1 MSRKEYIGES
11 IAKAR
16 KKKRLSQKA
25 VSELTGIDKTSI
37 SKIER
42 GRLNATIDTIDK
54 LCNAVG
60 ARIRIFEDNYMF
72 EDLVFEKHPFH
83 VLADQLGDAYPN
95 YESSKTCYQAKKQL
109 RNGLSISVV
118 IGTPFYSN
126 GVDTYEVCLWSESGY
141 QEVFGNLSDMEVS
154 HLMEYSQ
161 KITDINILAYLQA
174 NGFELLQMHSG
185 SFGYTKKHKEW
196 YVFVNPCGN
205 PIIGASKEPRNF
217 GRIQDYR
224 SFEHIKERLDNLDEY
239 VDYLESKE

>member
-42 GRLNATIDTIDK
+42 GKLNATIDTIDK

-60 ARIRIFEDNYMF
+60 ARIRIFEDNYIF

-83 VLADQLGDAYPN
+83 VLAEQLGDAYPN
-95 YESSKTCYQAKKQL
+95 YEQSKSCFQAKKQFK
-109 RNGLSISVV
+109 NGLHISVV
-118 IGTPFYSN
+118 IGTTFYSN

-141 QEVFGNLSDMEVS
+141 QEVLGNLSDMEVS
-154 HLMEYSQ
+154 HFMEYAQ
-161 KITDINILAYLQA
+161 KIEDINILTYLQE
-174 NGFELLQMHSG
+174 NGFEILLIYSG
-185 SFGYTKKHKEW
+185 SFVYMKKHKDW
-196 YVFVNPCGN
+196 YICVNPCGR
-205 PIIGASKEPRNF
+205 PIIGASKEPHTF
-217 GRIQDYR
+217 SHLYDYR
-224 SFEHIKERLDNLDEY
+224 TFEDIKPILEDLDGYIERVER
-239 VDYLESKE
+239 

>member
-60 ARIRIFEDNYMF
+60 ARIRIFEDNYIF

-83 VLADQLGDAYPN
+83 VLADQLGDACPD
-95 YESSKTCYQAKKQL
+95 YESSKTCYQAKRQF
-109 RNGLSISVV
+109 RNGLHISVL
-118 IGTPFYSN
+118 IGTSFYSN

-154 HLMEYSQ
+154 HLMEFAQ
-161 KITDINILAYLQA
+161 IIEDINILTYLKE
-174 NGFELLQMHSG
+174 NGFELLQIYSG
-185 SFGYTKKHKEW
+185 SFGYAKKHKDW